1 MGKSQSE
8 SSIARTI
15 ECQDW
20 RREILRSA
28 QNDKSSAKGFA
39 EGKRTMPGPG
49 INALP
54 YVLAPKGEDWLR
66 VKRAA

>member
-1 MGKSQSE
+1 MC
-8 SSIARTI
+8 R
-15 ECQDW
+15 DW

-28 QNDKSSAKGFA
+28 QNDNKRFAKGFA

-54 YVLAPKGEDWLR
+54 YFLAPKGEDWLR